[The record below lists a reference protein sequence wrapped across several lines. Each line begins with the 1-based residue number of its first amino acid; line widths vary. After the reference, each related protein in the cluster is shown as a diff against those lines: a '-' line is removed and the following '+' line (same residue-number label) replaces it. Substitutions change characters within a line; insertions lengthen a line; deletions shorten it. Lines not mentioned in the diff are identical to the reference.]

1 MPVCRVDLVTP
12 ADVVDRMIAVPQ
24 VTHVAEPLTDG
35 LKSMPCA
42 VMMCSERSV
51 DRRVVCSQN
60 EQVCS
65 VVLIVGR

>member
-1 MPVCRVDLVTP
+1 MSSG
-12 ADVVDRMIAVPQ
+12 MIAVPQ

-60 EQVCS
+60 EQVCD

>member
-1 MPVCRVDLVTP
+1 MSSG
-12 ADVVDRMIAVPQ
+12 MIAVPQ

-60 EQVCS
+60 EQVCD
-65 VVLIVGR
+65 VGAHRGLIGDSGQVAR